1 MVGAGTVNSL
11 LWTFLRLRKTCK
23 HASMSITSDSDS
35 DNSLTVSLKMVLA
48 GQTDQAPRR
57 GGRMSSTQER
67 GPGTRAPH
75 PAPPAH
81 PAAPAPAATAPVTA
95 KRSKNR
101 GPGALLRDERRRLG
115 RIEPGLFAHET
126 GVEGEPAL
134 PLAHRGRIGDPA
146 LPHTAPRPSPRP
158 IVILA
163 ARKRK
168 GPPIFQT
175 FRQKERACRPPSSRP
190 GKKEVSTL
198 RPPPAT

>member
-1 MVGAGTVNSL
+1 MNSL
-11 LWTFLRLRKTCK
+11 LWTFLRLRKTYK

-75 PAPPAH
+75 PAPPA
-81 PAAPAPAATAPVTA
+81 PLAAPAPAATAPVAA

-115 RIEPGLFAHET
+115 RIEPGLFAHKT
-126 GVEGEPAL
+126 GPEDEPAL
-134 PLAHRGRIGDPA
+134 PLVHRGRIGDPA
-146 LPHTAPRPSPRP
+146 LPHTAP
-158 IVILA
+158 
-163 ARKRK
+163 
-168 GPPIFQT
+168 GPPHAPSSSLQPG
-175 FRQKERACRPPSSRP
+175 RERAPPSSGLSGKRRRAFTPPSSHP
-190 GKKEVSTL
+190 G
-198 RPPPAT
+198 